1 MIRVNVLRLAGS
13 FGIGI
18 EFAQAMGW
26 LVATGDWRLVIGDW
40 LELTRTRRLI
50 SPTAGGFA
58 LWFFALIVHV
68 WGHDARNMARC
79 GGRGGRGDY
88 TD

>member
-1 MIRVNVLRLAGS
+1 MRIDIRWGRDGFLG
-13 FGIGI
+13 FGCS
-18 EFAQAMGW
+18 QAIDVW
-26 LVATGDWRLVIGDW
+26 LLQAIGDW
-40 LELTRTRRLI
+40 LVLTRFRWLI

-58 LWFFALIVHV
+58 LWFFALISHV
-68 WGHDARNMARC
+68 WGRDARNMARC